1 MNNFKQVESLIAQWK
16 ASGLSA
22 SEIVCKTAEAC
33 LGWPYVWGGY
43 GQYCTPVNRKAYADR
58 SSCSSAEAAQIRK
71 NCRVL
76 SGKSSTCT
84 GCKYY
89 PNGRVRFFDCR
100 GFTRW
105 LLQQAG
111 LSLNGAGATSQW
123 NDDSNWAEKG
133 SIADIPQGKVCCVFM
148 RSGTKMSHT
157 GMYIGNGVVIHC
169 SGEVKQGK
177 VTDKGWTHYAVPAGL
192 NGDESMPEK
201 KPVIRKGSSGQY
213 VVLAQTLL
221 LQQGYDL
228 APYGAD
234 GKFGAKTE
242 TAVKAFQ
249 RANGLNADGVIGPAT
264 WAVLDKNADSAVLS
278 FTVTIPHLSE
288 DQADR
293 LLRDYPDAAK
303 KKEA

>member
-1 MNNFKQVESLIAQWK
+1 
-16 ASGLSA
+16 
-22 SEIVCKTAEAC
+22 
-33 LGWPYVWGGY
+33 
-43 GQYCTPVNRKAYADR
+43 
-58 SSCSSAEAAQIRK
+58 
-71 NCRVL
+71 
-76 SGKSSTCT
+76 
-84 GCKYY
+84 
-89 PNGRVRFFDCR
+89 
-100 GFTRW
+100 
-105 LLQQAG
+105 
-111 LSLNGAGATSQW
+111 
-123 NDDSNWAEKG
+123 
-133 SIADIPQGKVCCVFM
+133 
-148 RSGTKMSHT
+148 
-157 GMYIGNGVVIHC
+157 
-169 SGEVKQGK
+169 
-177 VTDKGWTHYAVPAGL
+177 
-192 NGDESMPEK
+192 MPEK
-201 KPVIRKGSSGQY
+201 KPVIRRNSSGQY

-249 RANGLNADGVIGPAT
+249 RVNGLNADGVIGPAT

>member
-1 MNNFKQVESLIAQWK
+1 
-16 ASGLSA
+16 
-22 SEIVCKTAEAC
+22 
-33 LGWPYVWGGY
+33 
-43 GQYCTPVNRKAYADR
+43 
-58 SSCSSAEAAQIRK
+58 
-71 NCRVL
+71 
-76 SGKSSTCT
+76 
-84 GCKYY
+84 
-89 PNGRVRFFDCR
+89 
-100 GFTRW
+100 
-105 LLQQAG
+105 
-111 LSLNGAGATSQW
+111 
-123 NDDSNWAEKG
+123 
-133 SIADIPQGKVCCVFM
+133 
-148 RSGTKMSHT
+148 MSHT

-264 WAVLDKNADSAVLS
+264 WAVPFRKAYCSC
-278 FTVTIPHLSE
+278 
-288 DQADR
+288 
-293 LLRDYPDAAK
+293 
-303 KKEA
+303 